1 MRPEARKEPNQVG
14 AKLLTMPGRERML
27 AALEGRWADR
37 RPVMLHNFMTAAR
50 DAGLTMKRFR
60 ESPEKAARALVDA
73 AEKYDL
79 DGVLVDFDTATIA
92 GALGVGVDFPE
103 DEPARAVRPRLA
115 SLDRAADLEPPDIA
129 GDERI
134 AVWVETCRLV
144 KAHFGDAKFVRGN
157 CDQAPFSLASM
168 IRSPAEW
175 MMDLVPRGKDAF
187 LLLEYCAEACVQ
199 FLRLVAGAGVDMLS
213 NGDSP
218 AGPSMISPAMYRRFA
233 LPYEKRLADESH
245 RLGLPY
251 LIHICGDTT
260 RILPDMA
267 ETGADAIELDY
278 KTDARAVRRVCGDRM
293 TLFGN
298 IDPVGVLLKGP
309 PELVESGVD
318 NLLAVYA
325 DCPRLVLNAGCALP
339 PDTPEENIRR
349 LVARAG

>member
-1 MRPEARKEPNQVG
+1 
-14 AKLLTMPGRERML
+14 MPVRLGGGLPGMTGSERIL

-37 RPVMLHNFMTAAR
+37 RPVMLHNFMPAAR
-50 DAGLTMKRFR
+50 EAGLTMKRFR
-60 ESPEKAARALVDA
+60 KGPEKAARALIDA
-73 AEKYDL
+73 TEKYDL
-79 DGVLVDFDTATIA
+79 DGVLIDFDTATLA
-92 GALGVGVDFPE
+92 GAVGVGVDFPE
-103 DEPARAVRPRLA
+103 DAPARAVKPRLA
-115 SLDRAADLEPPDIA
+115 RLEQLAELDPPDIA

-134 AVWVETCRLV
+134 AIWVESCRLV

-168 IRSPAEW
+168 MRSPTEW
-175 MMDLVPRGKDAF
+175 MMDLVPGTQDAF
-187 LLLEYCAEACVQ
+187 RLLEYCAEACVR
-199 FLRLVAGAGVDMLS
+199 FLRLVAGTGVDMLS

-267 ETGADAIELDY
+267 ETGADALELDY
-278 KTDARAVRRVCGDRM
+278 KTDARAVRRVCGERM

-298 IDPVGVLLKGP
+298 IDPVGVLLNGS
-309 PELVESGVD
+309 PELVDSKVD
-318 NLLAVYA
+318 ELLAVYA
-325 DCPRLVLNAGCALP
+325 DCPRLALNAGCALP